1 MEPQPIFIGRR
12 DECAQL
18 QAAMESGHAEFVAVF
33 GRRRVGKT
41 YLVKQFFNNQF
52 DFYVTGIYG
61 ASIKE
66 QLANFTRRLN
76 EKSRVSYAQAAD
88 WWEAFDNLRSYLLT
102 IKRRQL
108 TVFIDEMPWMDTP
121 NSRFTKALELFWNS
135 WAADQPR
142 LKLVVCGSA
151 TTWMT
156 NKLIGGHGGLHNR
169 VTRRIHLHP
178 FSLAETEEFLSKSGF
193 VWNRYIITELYMIMG
208 GVPFYLGLLN
218 KKQTFHQNINR
229 LFFTPQGE
237 LATEYD
243 ILFNSLFKDSA
254 AYQKVVEALN
264 RKSRGLTR
272 LEIQEITGMQG
283 GGLTEI
289 LRNLENCDFIRRY
302 NAFGKRQRGAMF
314 QLVDQYT
321 LFYLRFKREFNS
333 GNPDYWSANMESAS
347 HRAWSGYAFEQVCLR
362 HIAQIK
368 RSLGISGVSSE
379 VCSWS
384 GDGGQIDLVINRN
397 DQVINLCEMKYTSA
411 PFKLTKAYY
420 EKLTE
425 RRELFREQTQ
435 TRKALHL
442 TIVTTYPLAQTQYS
456 EMIPCVVTLDGL
468 FLN

>member
-88 WWEAFDNLRSYLLT
+88 WWEAFDNLRSYLST
-102 IKRRQL
+102 IKRRQV

-178 FSLAETEEFLSKSGF
+178 FSLAETEEFLGKSGF

-272 LEIQEITGMQG
+272 QEIQEITGMQG
-283 GGLTEI
+283 GGLTI
-289 LRNLENCDFIRRY
+289 
-302 NAFGKRQRGAMF
+302 
-314 QLVDQYT
+314 
-321 LFYLRFKREFNS
+321 
-333 GNPDYWSANMESAS
+333 
-347 HRAWSGYAFEQVCLR
+347 
-362 HIAQIK
+362 
-368 RSLGISGVSSE
+368 
-379 VCSWS
+379 
-384 GDGGQIDLVINRN
+384 
-397 DQVINLCEMKYTSA
+397 
-411 PFKLTKAYY
+411 
-420 EKLTE
+420 
-425 RRELFREQTQ
+425 
-435 TRKALHL
+435 
-442 TIVTTYPLAQTQYS
+442 
-456 EMIPCVVTLDGL
+456 
-468 FLN
+468 